1 MALGMTRRGALGAA
15 AGLGALGWAG
25 AGRAD
30 DNEAAIARR
39 LEAAVAEAVRTADFS
54 GAVMLKRGDRVVY
67 RTAVGL
73 ADRGHGVPNTI
84 NTRFN
89 VASIGKMFTATAI
102 LRLADQGR
110 VDLDAPIIRY
120 LPDYPDRD
128 IVERITPRQLLSH
141 SSGLG
146 NYWEAIADKPPQRF
160 VETKDFLPLIQ
171 GQPLQAEPGTTFG
184 YSNSGYVVLGLVIE
198 VVTGEAYADHI
209 RRTLFDPLG
218 MDRSG
223 DWPLDLVIEGR
234 ADGYVRDETTPGA
247 WRSNTFVNQ
256 YRGNPAGGGYSTV
269 SDLLIFVGALRD
281 GRLFSEATRAA
292 ATTGMFD
299 MGRTRYGLGFIVDRA
314 NDLNIVGQTGGHV
327 GIASE
332 VWLHRDTGWSLAIM
346 TNGEVDGYW
355 GLSVAVKDM
364 LCGESPATDA
374 WRLGMA
380 MVTAAADDSVAA
392 ARALFEARP
401 EGMTPRMVFEV
412 EAAKAKHRGRPDAA
426 LRILE
431 AGAMIDA

>member
-1 MALGMTRRGALGAA
+1 MALGMTRRGALGTA
-15 AGLGALGWAG
+15 AGMGVLGWAATG
-25 AGRAD
+25 WAD
-30 DNEAAIARR
+30 DGEAAIVRR
-39 LEAAVAEAVRTADFS
+39 LEAAVVEAVSTADFS

-84 NTRFN
+84 DTKFN
-89 VASIGKMFTATAI
+89 VASIGKAFTATAI
-102 LRLADQGR
+102 LRLVDQGR
-110 VDLDAPIIRY
+110 VDLDAPILRY

-128 IVERITPRQLLSH
+128 IAGRITPRQLLSH
-141 SSGLG
+141 SSGIG
-146 NYWEAIADKPPQRF
+146 NYWEAIAEKPPQRF
-160 VETKDFLPLIQ
+160 VETKDFLPLIA
-171 GQPLQAEPGTTFG
+171 GQPLEAEPGTTFG
-184 YSNSGYVVLGLVIE
+184 YSNSGYVILGLVIE
-198 VVTGEAYADHI
+198 AVTGEAYADHI
-209 RRTLFDPLG
+209 KRTLFDPLG
-218 MDRSG
+218 MSRSG

-234 ADGYVRDETTPGA
+234 ANGYMRDETTPGA
-247 WRSNTFVNQ
+247 WRSNMFVNQ
-256 YRGNPAGGGYSTV
+256 YRGNSAGGGYSTV
-269 SDLLIFVGALRD
+269 GDLLTFIGALRD
-281 GRLFSEATRAA
+281 GRLFSETTRTA
-292 ATTGMFD
+292 ATTGLFD
-299 MGRTRYGLGFIVDRA
+299 MGRSRYGLGFIVDRV
-314 NDLNIVGQTGGHV
+314 NDLNIVGQTGGHF

-332 VWLHRDTGWSLAIM
+332 VWLHQDTGWSVAIM

-355 GLSVAVKDM
+355 GLSVAVKD
-364 LCGESPATDA
+364 LLFGESSATDA

-431 AGAMIDA
+431 VGAMVEA